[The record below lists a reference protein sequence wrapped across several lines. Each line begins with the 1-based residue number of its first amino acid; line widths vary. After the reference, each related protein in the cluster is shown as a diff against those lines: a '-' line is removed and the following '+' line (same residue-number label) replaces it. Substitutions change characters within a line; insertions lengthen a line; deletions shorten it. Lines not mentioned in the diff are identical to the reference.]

1 MQFIVSVLIF
11 TIFPVKKVPTT
22 NELLV
27 SAKQIIIYH
36 IVRPHDHR
44 KHEIQ
49 SYVETPGTQT
59 KTSIPE
65 S

>member
-1 MQFIVSVLIF
+1 MIKKGHGLPFNLNTFSRKQFIVSFLIF

-36 IVRPHDHR
+36 IVRPQDRR
-44 KHEIQ
+44 KHE
-49 SYVETPGTQT
+49 V
-59 KTSIPE
+59 
-65 S
+65 